1 MLEIL
6 EKEKIS
12 KLIIR
17 YSLPALVAMGVNI
30 LYNLAD
36 RFFIGYYIGRLGI
49 AGVSLT
55 MPIATLNLATGLLF
69 GIGSGVLMSINLGKK
84 DLKRGQNILGNGI
97 CLLFLVGLLQSIL
110 LFLFTDKV
118 ILGLGGTGDLFP
130 YTFDYLKPL
139 SLGIFLQVM
148 YIGTNEMIIGSGA
161 PKKAMFIGLIG
172 CLTNIILDPI
182 FINIFNLGM
191 KGAALATI
199 IGNFVAVTFQLIY
212 LNKYSPYL
220 KLNFKELSLKWNS
233 IIELSTIGMPAFLVQ
248 FFTAVVVILTN
259 IILKNLGG
267 DLYIAA
273 FGILSSLY
281 LIIFLP
287 IVAIYQGTQPIL
299 GYNYG
304 RENISRVEKICK
316 KSLIYSTAIATLGFF
331 IIILANDS
339 IINIFVNT
347 DEQLKEVA
355 INSSKIYFSMIFFL
369 GINVIGAGYFQAIGK
384 FKTSLILN
392 ISKQVIL
399 TIPLI
404 FILSWKFGIPGVWL
418 ATALTEILMA
428 IITLF
433 YLKRENIKII
443 I

>member
-1 MLEIL
+1 M
-6 EKEKIS
+6 
-12 KLIIR
+12 
-17 YSLPALVAMGVNI
+17 
-30 LYNLAD
+30 
-36 RFFIGYYIGRLGI
+36 
-49 AGVSLT
+49 
-55 MPIATLNLATGLLF
+55 
-69 GIGSGVLMSINLGKK
+69 
-84 DLKRGQNILGNGI
+84 
-97 CLLFLVGLLQSIL
+97 
-110 LFLFTDKV
+110 
-118 ILGLGGTGDLFP
+118 
-130 YTFDYLKPL
+130 
-139 SLGIFLQVM
+139 
-148 YIGTNEMIIGSGA
+148 
-161 PKKAMFIGLIG
+161 
-172 CLTNIILDPI
+172 
-182 FINIFNLGM
+182 
-191 KGAALATI
+191 
-199 IGNFVAVTFQLIY
+199 AVTFQLIY

-233 IIELSTIGMPAFLVQ
+233 IIELSTIGIPAFLVQ

-281 LIIFLP
+281 LIVFLP